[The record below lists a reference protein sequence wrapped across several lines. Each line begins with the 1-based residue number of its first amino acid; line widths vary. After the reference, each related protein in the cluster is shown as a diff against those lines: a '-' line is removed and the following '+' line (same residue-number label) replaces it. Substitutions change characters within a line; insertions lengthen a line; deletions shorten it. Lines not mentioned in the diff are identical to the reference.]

1 MAYSLL
7 EHVRKSC
14 QQVAEMA
21 THVHIRDD
29 LIPNYAMTLAMR
41 RGEQTQAD
49 ISAHYRGADDDT
61 LAYCF
66 VLGAINFGSG
76 YFPHLRKRP
85 GMSGYYTV
93 ASCLSDHFKRKVLKP
108 ADLIE
113 IKARDCFSIFGQDP
127 HNPTV
132 YELMDLYALSLN
144 ELGKYV
150 TTLYHGDFAN
160 LVEAANCSVVR
171 LVEILIGMPYFRD
184 VANYKAMDVAFFKRA
199 QIMAAD
205 LNQAFNGQGFGKFDD
220 LARLTLF
227 ADNLVPHVLRLDGIL
242 EYNPELSWRIDS
254 EEIIPSGSPEEVEI
268 RACALTA
275 VEQMVMALGGLERGM
290 TAMLLD
296 NILWH
301 RGQQPYYKQTKPRH
315 RTRTVYY

>member
-1 MAYSLL
+1 MGYSLL

-21 THVHIRDD
+21 THVHIRED
-29 LIPNYAMTLAMR
+29 LIPNYALTLAMSR
-41 RGEQTQAD
+41 RDKSQMDFT
-49 ISAHYRGADDDT
+49 AHYQGTNEDT
-61 LAYCF
+61 LAYYF

-76 YFPHLRKRP
+76 YFPHLRKRN
-85 GMSGYYTV
+85 GMSGYYTI
-93 ASCLSDHFKRKVLKP
+93 ASCLSDHFKNKVLKP
-108 ADLIE
+108 ADLLD

-132 YELMDLYALSLN
+132 YELMDLFAMSMN

-150 TTLYHGDFAN
+150 MSLYHGDFAN
-160 LVEAANCSVVR
+160 VVEAANCSAVR

-184 VANYKAMDVAFFKRA
+184 VTYYKGMDVAFFKRA

-205 LNQAFNGQGFGKFDD
+205 LSLAFGGQGFGKFDD
-220 LARLTLF
+220 LPRLTLF

-254 EEIIPSGSPEEVEI
+254 EEIIASGSAEEVEI
-268 RACALTA
+268 RACALNS
-275 VEQMVMALGGLERGM
+275 VEQMVAAMGGLERGM
-290 TAMLLD
+290 SAMLLD